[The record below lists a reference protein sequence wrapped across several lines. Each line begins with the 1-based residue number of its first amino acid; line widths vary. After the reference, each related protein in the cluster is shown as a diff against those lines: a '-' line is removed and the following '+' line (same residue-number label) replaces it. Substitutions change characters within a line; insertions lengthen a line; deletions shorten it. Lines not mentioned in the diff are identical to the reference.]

1 MNLSWQKKLFIF
13 AILTSIIP
21 LFISGYVMI
30 SMTDEELKSSTNNEL
45 ISTTGAV
52 AEELNNLL
60 INTWLAPLEIVKS
73 GLENPSLGIAEKEAL
88 LNSIV
93 KNVESFAFTGVY
105 FDVGGGEFQN
115 AISAIKPLGTE
126 QKDYNFSQYR
136 NVLSGVPSDIN
147 NMLQKKDEAGLAY
160 LLTDPLYNNEI
171 KTWLIECI
179 IEIKIKGA
187 PKGILL
193 AKINLNEFFDR
204 LENNP
209 FSKTGKLYLI
219 NADGQNIASKEKTNL
234 SDLKIVQDIKTLIV
248 QKLRSNGV
256 TSYETPDGQVKVASF
271 SFPENLD
278 WVVFAEKDENVAY
291 ATVDKMTFTLWVLVG
306 LGLLVGFGGAVISGG
321 VISQPIR
328 NLSKVA
334 ETISSGNFDVDVDY
348 KANDAIG
355 KLGHTL
361 VSMAQSLKESF
372 KKIALQNKQLE
383 EYSKTLEIKVEERTI
398 ELKDKNTELE
408 NTLVQLK
415 ETQAQLVMQQKL
427 ASLGALTAGIAHE
440 IKNPLNF
447 VNNFAK
453 LTTGL
458 VDELQEEIDR
468 VKTDPAKMDAGYL
481 EEIFGDIKT
490 NVTKIGEHGTRADN
504 IVKGMLE
511 HSRGDTGEFQM
522 TDLNGLLSESLD
534 NGYNAVKNN
543 RPGFSCELKKNF
555 DPTLDKLNINPQT
568 FSRVMVNIFENAFY
582 AMYKKG
588 EAKGAGY
595 TPVLELST
603 KKSAESVE
611 IRIKDNGTG
620 IPQSVIDKVFEP
632 FFTTKP
638 TGEGTGLGLSLSY
651 DIITQIHR
659 GNLAV
664 SSVEG
669 ESTEFLIT
677 LPVS

>member
-21 LFISGYVMI
+21 LFISGYIMI
-30 SMTDEELKSSTNNEL
+30 SMTDDELKSSTNNEL
-45 ISTTGAV
+45 ILTTGAV

-60 INTWLAPLEIVKS
+60 VNTWLAPLDIVKS

-93 KNVESFAFTGVY
+93 KNVESFAYTGVY

-115 AISAIKPLGTE
+115 ALGAFKPVTE
-126 QKDYNFSQYR
+126 AQKGIDVSQYR
-136 NVLSGVPSDIN
+136 YILSQIPTNLTVLLD
-147 NMLQKKDEAGLAY
+147 KKTEGSLAY
-160 LLTDPLYNNEI
+160 ILTDPVFHGDI
-171 KTWLIECI
+171 QTWLIDCI
-179 IEIKIKGA
+179 IEVNIKGA
-187 PKGILL
+187 PKGILV
-193 AKINLNEFFDR
+193 AKINLNSFFER
-204 LENNP
+204 LAHNP
-209 FSKTGKLYLI
+209 FAKSGNLYLI
-219 NADGQNIASKEKTNL
+219 NADGLNIASKEKTNL
-234 SDLKIVQDIKTLIV
+234 SELKIVQDIKTLIA

-256 TSYETPDGQVKVASF
+256 TNYVTPDGNEKVASF

-278 WVVFAEKDENVAY
+278 WVVFAEKDEEVAY
-291 ATVDKMTFTLWVLVG
+291 ATVDKMNFTLWVLVG

-328 NLSKVA
+328 NLSKAA
-334 ETISSGNFDVDVDY
+334 ETISAGNFDVDVEY

-355 KLGHTL
+355 KLGNTL

-398 ELKDKNTELE
+398 ELKDKNNELE

-458 VDELQEEIDR
+458 VDELSEEIDR
-468 VKTDPAKMDAGYL
+468 VKTDPAKIDPGYL

-522 TDLNGLLSESLD
+522 TDLNALLAESLD

-555 DPTLDKLNINPQT
+555 DPSLDKLNINPQT

-582 AMYKKG
+582 AMFKKG
-588 EAKGAGY
+588 EAKGSAY
-595 TPVLELST
+595 VPLLELTT
-603 KKSAESVE
+603 KKSDVSVD
-611 IRIKDNGTG
+611 IIIKDNGTG

-659 GNLAV
+659 GKLAV

>member
-21 LFISGYVMI
+21 LFISGYIMI
-30 SMTDEELKSSTNNEL
+30 SMTDDELKSSTNNEL
-45 ISTTGAV
+45 ILTTGAV

-60 INTWLAPLEIVKS
+60 VNTWLAPLDIVKS

-93 KNVESFAFTGVY
+93 KNVESFAYTGVY

-115 AISAIKPLGTE
+115 ALGAFKPVTE
-126 QKDYNFSQYR
+126 AQKGIDVSQYR
-136 NVLSGVPSDIN
+136 YILSQIPSD
-147 NMLQKKDEAGLAY
+147 LTVLLDKKTEGSLAY
-160 LLTDPLYNNEI
+160 ILTDPVFHGDI
-171 KTWLIECI
+171 QTWLIDCI
-179 IEIKIKGA
+179 IEVNIKGA
-187 PKGILL
+187 PKGILV
-193 AKINLNEFFDR
+193 AKINLNSFFER
-204 LENNP
+204 LAHNP
-209 FSKTGKLYLI
+209 FAKSGNLYLI
-219 NADGQNIASKEKTNL
+219 NADGLNIASKEKTNL
-234 SDLKIVQDIKTLIV
+234 SELKIVQDIKTLIA

-256 TSYETPDGQVKVASF
+256 TNYVTPDGNEKVASF

-278 WVVFAEKDENVAY
+278 WVVFAEKDEEVAY
-291 ATVDKMTFTLWVLVG
+291 ATVDKMNFTLWVLVG

-328 NLSKVA
+328 NLSKAA
-334 ETISSGNFDVDVDY
+334 ETISAGNFDVDVEY

-355 KLGHTL
+355 KLGNTL

-398 ELKDKNTELE
+398 ELKDKNNELE

-458 VDELQEEIDR
+458 VDELSEEIDR
-468 VKTDPAKMDAGYL
+468 VKTDPAKIDPGYL

-490 NVTKIGEHGTRADN
+490 NVTKIGEHERT
-504 IVKGMLE
+504 IL
-511 HSRGDTGEFQM
+511 
-522 TDLNGLLSESLD
+522 
-534 NGYNAVKNN
+534 
-543 RPGFSCELKKNF
+543 
-555 DPTLDKLNINPQT
+555 
-568 FSRVMVNIFENAFY
+568 
-582 AMYKKG
+582 
-588 EAKGAGY
+588 
-595 TPVLELST
+595 
-603 KKSAESVE
+603 
-611 IRIKDNGTG
+611 
-620 IPQSVIDKVFEP
+620 
-632 FFTTKP
+632 
-638 TGEGTGLGLSLSY
+638 
-651 DIITQIHR
+651 
-659 GNLAV
+659 
-664 SSVEG
+664 
-669 ESTEFLIT
+669 
-677 LPVS
+677 

>member
-1 MNLSWQKKLFIF
+1 
-13 AILTSIIP
+13 
-21 LFISGYVMI
+21 MI
-30 SMTDEELKSSTNNEL
+30 SMTDDELKSSTNNEL
-45 ISTTGAV
+45 ILTTGAV

-60 INTWLAPLEIVKS
+60 VNTWLAPLDIVKS

-93 KNVESFAFTGVY
+93 KNVESFAYTGVY

-115 AISAIKPLGTE
+115 ALGAFKPVTE
-126 QKDYNFSQYR
+126 AQKGIDVSQYR
-136 NVLSGVPSDIN
+136 YILSQIPSD
-147 NMLQKKDEAGLAY
+147 LTVLLDKKTEGSLAY
-160 LLTDPLYNNEI
+160 ILTDPVFHGDI
-171 KTWLIECI
+171 QTWLIDCI
-179 IEIKIKGA
+179 IEVNIKGA
-187 PKGILL
+187 PKGILV
-193 AKINLNEFFDR
+193 AKINLNSFFER
-204 LENNP
+204 LAHNP
-209 FSKTGKLYLI
+209 FAKSGNLYLI
-219 NADGQNIASKEKTNL
+219 NADGLNIASKEKTNL
-234 SDLKIVQDIKTLIV
+234 SELKIVQDIKTLIA

-256 TSYETPDGQVKVASF
+256 TNYVTPDGNEKVASF

-278 WVVFAEKDENVAY
+278 WVVFAEKDEEVAY
-291 ATVDKMTFTLWVLVG
+291 ATVDKMNFTLWVLVG

-328 NLSKVA
+328 NLSKAA
-334 ETISSGNFDVDVDY
+334 ETISAGNFDVDVEY

-355 KLGHTL
+355 KLGNTL

-398 ELKDKNTELE
+398 ELKDKNNELE

-458 VDELQEEIDR
+458 VDELSEEIDR
-468 VKTDPAKMDAGYL
+468 VKTDPAKIDPGYL

-522 TDLNGLLSESLD
+522 TDLNALLAESLD

-555 DPTLDKLNINPQT
+555 DPSLDKLNINPQT

-582 AMYKKG
+582 AMFKKG
-588 EAKGAGY
+588 EAKGSAY
-595 TPVLELST
+595 VPLLELTT
-603 KKSAESVE
+603 KKSDVSVD
-611 IRIKDNGTG
+611 IIIKDNGTG

-659 GNLAV
+659 GKLAV

>member
-52 AEELNNLL
+52 AGELNNLL
-60 INTWLAPLEIVKS
+60 LNTWLAPLEIVKS
-73 GLENPSLGIAEKEAL
+73 GLENPSLGPAEKEAL

-93 KNVESFAFTGVY
+93 KNVEGFVYTGVY
-105 FDVGGGEFQN
+105 FEMSPGDFQN
-115 AISAIKPLGTE
+115 ALSAFKPSSNTAISVNTPEYRGAIG
-126 QKDYNFSQYR
+126 
-136 NVLSGVPSDIN
+136 GVPEDIVKMLEKKSESGMAYILSD
-147 NMLQKKDEAGLAY
+147 
-160 LLTDPLYNNEI
+160 PRYNQNI
-171 KTWLIECI
+171 QTWLMECI
-179 IEIKIKGA
+179 VDIKISGA
-187 PKGILL
+187 PRGILI
-193 AKINLNEFFDR
+193 ARINLNDFFAR
-204 LENNP
+204 LRNNP
-209 FSKTGKLYLI
+209 FNKTGKLYII
-219 NADGQNIASKEKTNL
+219 NGEGENIASEGKENL
-234 SDLKIVQDIKTLIV
+234 SQLKIVQDIKTLIA

-278 WVVFAEKDENVAY
+278 WVVFAEKDEDVAY
-291 ATVDKMTFTLWVLVG
+291 ATVDKMTFTLWVLVA
-306 LGLLVGFGGAVISGG
+306 LGLFVGIGGALVSGG

-328 NLSKVA
+328 KLRNIA
-334 ETISSGNFDVDVDY
+334 ETISSGNFDVEVEY

-355 KLGHTL
+355 TLGNTL
-361 VSMAQSLKESF
+361 VSMAHSLKESF
-372 KKIALQNKQLE
+372 KKIALQNKELE

-408 NTLVQLK
+408 KTLIQLK

-458 VDELQEEIDR
+458 VDELHEEIDR
-468 VKTDPAKMDAGYL
+468 VKTDPAKIDAGYL

-490 NVTKIGEHGTRADN
+490 NVTKIGEHGARADN

-522 TDLNGLLSESLD
+522 TDLNGLLAESLD

-543 RPGFSCELKKNF
+543 RSGFLCELKKTF
-555 DPTLDKLNINPQT
+555 DSSIEKININPQT

-582 AMYKKG
+582 AMFKKG
-588 EAKGAGY
+588 EAKGSGY
-595 TPVLELST
+595 KPELELIT
-603 KKSAESVE
+603 KKSGEEVE

-651 DIITQIHR
+651 DIITQIHK
-659 GNLAV
+659 GKLSVA
-664 SSVEG
+664 SVEG
-669 ESTEFLIT
+669 ESTEFIIT
-677 LPVS
+677 IPVS